1 MYYMSDVAA
10 TMAAEKEE
18 YESAIRL
25 KKERDEIIESLER
38 EIEYYEK
45 KGNVKKK
52 KEAIKMLKAI
62 KAS

>member
-1 MYYMSDVAA
+1 MSDIAA
-10 TMAAEKEE
+10 EIAAEKEE